1 MGDSFLMAMPWKT
14 RNLEEQRWELVRLMR
29 GGKVSVCELCRRLLI
44 SRKTAYKWRRRHRLA
59 RSALGCTPALLNVP
73 RVLHKLAALQLQFE
87 LGLAGL
93 LQALGCLVQS
103 LYRLIAT
110 Q

>member
-44 SRKTAYKWRRRHRLA
+44 SRKTAYKWRRRHRLE
-59 RSALGCTPALLNVP
+59 GV
-73 RVLHKLAALQLQFE
+73 
-87 LGLAGL
+87 AGL
-93 LQALGCLVQS
+93 RGRPHTAQVVHGRPSQVWLERIRQWRRRHPHWGPRQ
-103 LYRLIAT
+103 
-110 Q
+110 